1 MKALEL
7 PIFFEN
13 ESTNELSKLG
23 IDINLDDSDLRMCT
37 FYNIDLITPYLD
49 EGISYTHVH
58 SCGMEFI
65 CNLNYKQVKQL
76 IEG

>member
-13 ESTNELSKLG
+13 EITDELSKLG
-23 IDINLDDSDLRMCT
+23 IEINLSDTDLRMCT
-37 FYNIDLITPYLD
+37 FYNIDLIAPYLD
-49 EGISYTHVH
+49 NGIFYTHVY
-58 SCGMEFI
+58 SCGKGFI